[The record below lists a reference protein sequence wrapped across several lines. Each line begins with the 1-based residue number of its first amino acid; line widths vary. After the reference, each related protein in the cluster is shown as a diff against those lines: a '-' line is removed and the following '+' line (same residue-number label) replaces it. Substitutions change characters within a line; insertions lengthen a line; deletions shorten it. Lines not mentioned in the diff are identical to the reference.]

1 MENVLQFAKQNEAF
15 LWRFLIVIVFVIVL
29 LNLYLRQRLKINKE
43 LKKLEGEREFYNS
56 IFLEEDSFYIHI
68 DEQYYISQIE
78 KLIEISGVT
87 GEYVKSM
94 ELYAILSVKYTEIE
108 QDEYERIILL
118 FEKFQFIYSI
128 LYKPCIFKAYRLLNV
143 QTLCIFPCFCP
154 YEPKQGKF
162 LFSADYLIQ
171 QSCGSTLRFP
181 CSVSVNVH
189 CGTDISVSE
198 KFLHIFRCC
207 TV

>member
-1 MENVLQFAKQNEAF
+1 ML
-15 LWRFLIVIVFVIVL
+15 RSHL
-29 LNLYLRQRLKINKE
+29 LRIKV
-43 LKKLEGEREFYNS
+43 KKLEGERKFYNS

-118 FEKFQFIYSI
+118 FEKFRFGGKTLRDYELYVLECFKNKFIKL
-128 LYKPCIFKAYRLLNV
+128 LYKKSKIHKKLILRYKYLL
-143 QTLCIFPCFCP
+143 
-154 YEPKQGKF
+154 
-162 LFSADYLIQ
+162 
-171 QSCGSTLRFP
+171 
-181 CSVSVNVH
+181 
-189 CGTDISVSE
+189 
-198 KFLHIFRCC
+198 
-207 TV
+207 

>member
-1 MENVLQFAKQNEAF
+1 MDKQNEAF
-15 LWRFLIVIVFVIVL
+15 LWLFLIVIVFAIVL

-43 LKKLEGEREFYNS
+43 LKKLKGEKEFYNS

-118 FEKFQFIYSI
+118 FEKFRFGGKTLRDYELYVLECFKNKFIKL
-128 LYKPCIFKAYRLLNV
+128 LYKKSKIHKKLILRYKYLL
-143 QTLCIFPCFCP
+143 
-154 YEPKQGKF
+154 
-162 LFSADYLIQ
+162 
-171 QSCGSTLRFP
+171 
-181 CSVSVNVH
+181 
-189 CGTDISVSE
+189 
-198 KFLHIFRCC
+198 
-207 TV
+207 

>member
-1 MENVLQFAKQNEAF
+1 ML
-15 LWRFLIVIVFVIVL
+15 RSHL
-29 LNLYLRQRLKINKE
+29 LRIKV
-43 LKKLEGEREFYNS
+43 KKLEGERKFYNS

-118 FEKFQFIYSI
+118 FEKFRFGGKTLRDYELYVLECFKNKFIKL
-128 LYKPCIFKAYRLLNV
+128 LYKKSKIHKKIILRYKYLL
-143 QTLCIFPCFCP
+143 
-154 YEPKQGKF
+154 
-162 LFSADYLIQ
+162 
-171 QSCGSTLRFP
+171 
-181 CSVSVNVH
+181 
-189 CGTDISVSE
+189 
-198 KFLHIFRCC
+198 
-207 TV
+207 

>member
-1 MENVLQFAKQNEAF
+1 M
-15 LWRFLIVIVFVIVL
+15 
-29 LNLYLRQRLKINKE
+29 LRSHLPRIKV
-43 LKKLEGEREFYNS
+43 KKLEGERKFYNS

-118 FEKFQFIYSI
+118 FEKFRFGGKTLRDYELYVLECFKNKFIKL
-128 LYKPCIFKAYRLLNV
+128 LYKKSKIHKKLILRYKYLL
-143 QTLCIFPCFCP
+143 
-154 YEPKQGKF
+154 
-162 LFSADYLIQ
+162 
-171 QSCGSTLRFP
+171 
-181 CSVSVNVH
+181 
-189 CGTDISVSE
+189 
-198 KFLHIFRCC
+198 
-207 TV
+207 

>member
-29 LNLYLRQRLKINKE
+29 INKE

-118 FEKFQFIYSI
+118 FEKF
-128 LYKPCIFKAYRLLNV
+128 
-143 QTLCIFPCFCP
+143 
-154 YEPKQGKF
+154 
-162 LFSADYLIQ
+162 
-171 QSCGSTLRFP
+171 RFMGYTKNKL
-181 CSVSVNVH
+181 V
-189 CGTDISVSE
+189 I
-198 KFLHIFRCC
+198 
-207 TV
+207 

>member
-1 MENVLQFAKQNEAF
+1 ML
-15 LWRFLIVIVFVIVL
+15 RSHL
-29 LNLYLRQRLKINKE
+29 LRIKV
-43 LKKLEGEREFYNS
+43 KKLEGERKFYNS

-118 FEKFQFIYSI
+118 FEKFRFGGKTLRDYELYVLECFKNKFIKL
-128 LYKPCIFKAYRLLNV
+128 LYKKSKIHKN
-143 QTLCIFPCFCP
+143 
-154 YEPKQGKF
+154 
-162 LFSADYLIQ
+162 
-171 QSCGSTLRFP
+171 
-181 CSVSVNVH
+181 
-189 CGTDISVSE
+189 
-198 KFLHIFRCC
+198 
-207 TV
+207 

>member
-1 MENVLQFAKQNEAF
+1 ML
-15 LWRFLIVIVFVIVL
+15 RSHL
-29 LNLYLRQRLKINKE
+29 LRIKV
-43 LKKLEGEREFYNS
+43 KKLEGERKFYNS

-118 FEKFQFIYSI
+118 FEKFRFGGKTLRDYELYVLECFKNKFIKL
-128 LYKPCIFKAYRLLNV
+128 LYKKSKIHKKLILRYKNLL
-143 QTLCIFPCFCP
+143 
-154 YEPKQGKF
+154 
-162 LFSADYLIQ
+162 
-171 QSCGSTLRFP
+171 
-181 CSVSVNVH
+181 
-189 CGTDISVSE
+189 
-198 KFLHIFRCC
+198 
-207 TV
+207 

>member
-1 MENVLQFAKQNEAF
+1 MTNREMMEIAMRQSAEDMGCRVEDLKADKNVVVP
-15 LWRFLIVIVFVIVL
+15 I
-29 LNLYLRQRLKINKE
+29 NLGKKARKYLKE
-43 LKKLEGEREFYNS
+43 PITCNLVSYGNNIMAAS
-56 IFLEEDSFYIHI
+56 IPETMDLVSA
-68 DEQYYISQIE
+68 
-78 KLIEISGVT
+78 
-87 GEYVKSM
+87 YV
-94 ELYAILSVKYTEIE
+94 
-108 QDEYERIILL
+108 D
-118 FEKFQFIYSI
+118 KFRFIYSI

>member
-1 MENVLQFAKQNEAF
+1 ML
-15 LWRFLIVIVFVIVL
+15 RSHL
-29 LNLYLRQRLKINKE
+29 LRIKV
-43 LKKLEGEREFYNS
+43 KKLEGEREFCNS

-118 FEKFQFIYSI
+118 FEKFRFGGKTLRDYELYVLECFKNKFIKL
-128 LYKPCIFKAYRLLNV
+128 LYKKSKKHKKLILRYKYLL
-143 QTLCIFPCFCP
+143 
-154 YEPKQGKF
+154 
-162 LFSADYLIQ
+162 
-171 QSCGSTLRFP
+171 
-181 CSVSVNVH
+181 
-189 CGTDISVSE
+189 
-198 KFLHIFRCC
+198 
-207 TV
+207 